1 MGYSGGVPHSKEDRL
16 TPSLEIAANV
26 LMTASIIL
34 AGRNNIHSW
43 WIGMVG
49 LNSNTAINTRNGSRN
64 QRHIKRVMRHHTS
77 RQPKAAKA

>member
-34 AGRNNIHSW
+34 AGRNNIQSW
-43 WIGMVG
+43 WICIIG
-49 LNSNTAINTRNGSRN
+49 
-64 QRHIKRVMRHHTS
+64 
-77 RQPKAAKA
+77 